1 MITHVITASS
11 CGGESMG
18 IVKTIAVTM
27 IKSGAKTVINA
38 ADFDPA
44 LHRTGSTAK
53 KKAAAPAK
61 KGAR

>member
-1 MITHVITASS
+1 
-11 CGGESMG
+11 MG
-18 IVKTIAVTM
+18 IVQTIAVTM